1 MMSWRKSALL
11 AWLLMANAAVAD
23 DRLALAGGEA
33 GNGSYYTYAGVV
45 LPGPGREAGR
55 GLLQRYWIDVFGYE
69 YNGEP
74 GLVKASAYGAEAA
87 LGYGRSFTGG
97 WASTYLGLR
106 YTNTDLSPDDPS
118 AEARGSQ
125 IGVKLDIQGE
135 YEILPG
141 WRGNA
146 IASYTTTQHAYWSR
160 VRLMRALTGRQ
171 ALGGEVVAGGNDES
185 QATSFGLVFS
195 FQPASAPWSASL
207 KAGYRH
213 EDDDDGAYGG
223 IELGY
228 GF

>member
-1 MMSWRKSALL
+1 MMSWRKGVLL
-11 AWLLMANAAVAD
+11 AGLLMANAAVAD

-33 GNGSYYTYAGVV
+33 GNGTYYTYAGVV

-55 GLLQRYWIDVFGYE
+55 GLLQRYWIDAFGYE
-69 YNGEP
+69 YDGAP
-74 GLVKASAYGAEAA
+74 GRVKARAYGAEAA
-87 LGYGRSFTGG
+87 LGYGRPFTGG

-106 YTNTDLSPDDPS
+106 YTDTDLSPDDPS

-125 IGVKLDIQGE
+125 VGVKLDIQGE

-146 IASYTTTQHAYWSR
+146 IASYTSTQRAYWSR
-160 VRLMRALTGRQ
+160 VRLMRALSGRQ

-185 QATSFGLVFS
+185 QATSFGLVLS
-195 FQPASAPWSASL
+195 FQPGSAPWSTSL

-213 EDDDDGAYGG
+213 ESDDDGAYAG

-228 GF
+228 AF

>member
-1 MMSWRKSALL
+1 MMYWRTGVVL
-11 AWLLMANAAVAD
+11 AALLMANAAVAD
-23 DRLALAGGEA
+23 ERLALAGGEA
-33 GNGSYYTYAGVV
+33 GNGAYYTYAGVV

-55 GLLQRYWIDVFGYE
+55 GLLQRYWIDAFGYD
-69 YNGEP
+69 YTGGP
-74 GLVKASAYGAEAA
+74 GLIKASAYGAEAA
-87 LGYGRSFTGG
+87 LGYGTSFTGG

-160 VRLMRALTGRQ
+160 VRLMRALSGRQ

-195 FQPASAPWSASL
+195 FQPGSAPWSASL

-213 EDDDDGAYGG
+213 ESDDDGAYAG